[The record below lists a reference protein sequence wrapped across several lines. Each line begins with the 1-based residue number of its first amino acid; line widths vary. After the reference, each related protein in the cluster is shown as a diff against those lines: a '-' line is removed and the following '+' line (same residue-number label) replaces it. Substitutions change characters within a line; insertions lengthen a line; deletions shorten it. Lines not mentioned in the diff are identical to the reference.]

1 MSNEKEIREYI
12 KNKINEL
19 DDKYLI
25 IDEFCGGYMKTR
37 ADLALIKRDS
47 LIFIEIKSNKDTLAR
62 LENQIRD
69 YSLYSN
75 NVFLFLDIVHK
86 EKFLKMFETY
96 SGFGKVSVYFWDNGL
111 SKENLHSLGNAILK
125 VHSHNRQYQMFDLLW
140 SKEKD
145 QFISFLKYKTKM
157 NRDKAIKHIFT
168 VNELIELSNDCLYD
182 RTLKNLGKNKKFSN
196 VNNLEF
202 GKVKEIKYKD
212 YKQIIFNDIVNNTN
226 QGLFE

>member
-12 KNKINEL
+12 KNIINKF
-19 DDKYLI
+19 DDEYLI
-25 IDEFCGGYMKTR
+25 IDEFCGGCMKTR
-37 ADLALIKRDS
+37 ADLALIKKDS
-47 LIFIEIKSNKDTLAR
+47 LIFVEIKSDKDTLAR

-69 YSLYSN
+69 YGLYAN
-75 NVFLFLDIVHK
+75 NVLVFLDIAHK
-86 EKFLKMFETY
+86 EKFLKMIETY
-96 SGFGKVSVYFWDNGL
+96 NHFGKVNIFFWDNGF
-111 SKENLHSLGNAILK
+111 SEENLHLLK
-125 VHSHNRQYQMFDLLW
+125 NTLLRVNSHNRQYQMFDLLW

-145 QFISFLKYKTKM
+145 QFIYFLKGKTKM

-168 VNELIELSNDCLYD
+168 VNELIDLSNDCLYN

-202 GKVKEIKYKD
+202 GEVKEIKYKD
-212 YKQIIFNDIVNNTN
+212 YKQMMFNDIINNTN